1 MAGVARLVTLRAAA
15 RRATV
20 CADLPAVHDAL
31 AAGRVSAGHVDALAR
46 LVGELDRR
54 GAGRTEGLE
63 SAVVGSAV
71 VMPVEAFEREVRNL
85 SRILSR

>member
-1 MAGVARLVTLRAAA
+1 M
-15 RRATV
+15 

-46 LVGELDRR
+46 LVAELDDAAR
-54 GAGRTEGLE
+54 AELKDLE

-71 VMPVEAFEREVRNL
+71 
-85 SRILSR
+85 